1 MSLHQLQM
9 DDPEFSFE
17 SLEAIRIIKRELG
30 YSYPYS
36 AGTVTINCPGFG
48 KKKMEDVIKY
58 FITHNCTVTIN
69 REKKQVKISGYVC

>member
-1 MSLHQLQM
+1 M

-17 SLEAIRIIKRELG
+17 SLEAIRMIKRELA

-48 KKKMEDVIKY
+48 KKKLKDVIKY
-58 FITHNCTVTIN
+58 FMAQHYTITIN
-69 REKKQVKISGYVC
+69 YEKKQVKISGYTC